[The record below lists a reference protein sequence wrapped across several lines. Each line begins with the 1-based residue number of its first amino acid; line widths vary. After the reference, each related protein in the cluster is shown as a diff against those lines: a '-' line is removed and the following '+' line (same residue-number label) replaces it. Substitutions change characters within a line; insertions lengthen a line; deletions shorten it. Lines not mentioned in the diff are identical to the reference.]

1 MQVYSILYLR
11 SSLTT
16 LSWRYS
22 HQRLLSHMKQSSQPN
37 LLTSSNQQTSSK
49 NLTSIDAHPSENKIT
64 IDNTQAFSTPA
75 DVKQWIKTQA
85 QALGFADCGFLSVHH
100 PLFAKQMVQLQKWL
114 AKGYEG
120 QLQFMHNNHHLRA
133 HPEQLVDGAKTIIS
147 VRMDYLTQAPKP
159 RAVTDNDL
167 PNQGII
173 ARYARGRDY
182 HKTMRGRLKQL
193 ALTIENMLPEWQHLD
208 IGSEEE
214 FVFRPFSDSAP
225 IFERPIAEAAG
236 LGWTGKHTLLI
247 NKQAGSFF
255 VLGELFIS
263 LELPDDSPVKEH
275 CGSCSACIDICPT
288 QAIVAPYQLNA
299 SACIS
304 YLTIEHDGVIDLKYR
319 RAIGNRIFGCDD
331 CQLIC
336 PWNRYANLTPVEDF
350 SPRHNLDNS
359 NLLELWQW
367 QEADFMKKT
376 EGSPIRR
383 TGYVNFLR
391 NIAIALGN
399 ANGSQETIAQLQA
412 KLGIHN
418 EMLDEHIVWALAEQR
433 DKLQTAKP

>member
-1 MQVYSILYLR
+1 MPN
-11 SSLTT
+11 SSTPKT
-16 LSWRYS
+16 AS
-22 HQRLLSHMKQSSQPN
+22 
-37 LLTSSNQQTSSK
+37 TSTKQTSTQQVSSADVHAPK
-49 NLTSIDAHPSENKIT
+49 NKID
-64 IDNTQAFSTPA
+64 INNTPVFTTTM
-75 DVKQWIKTQA
+75 DVKHWITIQA

-100 PLFAKQMVQLQKWL
+100 PLFAEQMQQLQLWL
-114 AKGYEG
+114 DKGYEG

-133 HPEQLVDGAKTIIS
+133 NPAELVEGAKTIIS
-147 VRMDYLTQAPKP
+147 VRMDYLTQAPTS

-193 ALTIENMLPEWQHLD
+193 ALKIESMLPEWRHLN
-208 IGSEEE
+208 IGSEQD

-225 IFERPIAEAAG
+225 IFERPIADAAG

-263 LELPDDSPVKEH
+263 LELPDDAPVTEH

-288 QAIVAPYQLNA
+288 QAIVAPYELNA

-304 YLTIEHDGVIDLKYR
+304 YLTIEHDGIIDLKYR
-319 RAIGNRIFGCDD
+319 RAIGNRVFGCDD

-336 PWNRYANLTPVEDF
+336 PWNRYANITPVEDF
-350 SPRHNLDNS
+350 APRNDLDKS
-359 NLLELWQW
+359 SLLDLWQW
-367 QEADFMKKT
+367 QEADFMKNT
-376 EGSPIRR
+376 QGSPLRR

-391 NIAIALGN
+391 NIAIGLGN
-399 ANGSQETIAQLQA
+399 APASQEVIEQLQS
-412 KLGIHN
+412 KLGLHS
-418 EMLDEHIVWALAEQR
+418 EMLDEHINWALSEQVE
-433 DKLQTAKP
+433 KLAIMNS